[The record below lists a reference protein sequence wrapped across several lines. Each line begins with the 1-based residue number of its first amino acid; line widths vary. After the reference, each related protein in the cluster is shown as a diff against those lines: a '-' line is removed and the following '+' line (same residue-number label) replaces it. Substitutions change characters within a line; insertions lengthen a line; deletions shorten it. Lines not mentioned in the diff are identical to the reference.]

1 MEREGIYQKVKIK
14 MDEVTPP
21 GVDLPFD
28 DIVGPILDECAKEV
42 AEVAPLHLLS
52 PFSMVGRTTTRMI
65 DNNIATLNIGNHGF
79 SVGDVISV
87 SGITVELAYNGTF
100 TVTSKTETTVSYAL
114 THADELETADTGGIV
129 TNFMVLVGTKVYIRK
144 PSDFLKLYELK
155 FPLWQKIVR
164 EITKPGTIKGDQQDN
179 PYLTSGIGRPT
190 VMLITT
196 MPTGYPSAEYLVCA
210 RVDTAAVPTALY
222 VKVQKPEELPELLI
236 DALTWLAASKVLQ
249 IGGRADL
256 AQGLYQQFGLSL
268 TQLAKV

>member
-1 MEREGIYQKVKIK
+1 MNREGIYQKVKIK

-28 DIVGPILDECAKEV
+28 DIIGPILDECAKEV
-42 AEVAPLHLLS
+42 IELAPLHLLS
-52 PFSMVGRTTTRMI
+52 PFSMVSRTTTRKI
-65 DNNIATLNIGNHGF
+65 DANVATLKIGSHGF

-87 SGITVELAYNGTF
+87 SGITTELEYNGTF
-100 TVTSKTETTVSYAL
+100 TVSAVTALTVSYPL

-144 PSDFLKLYELK
+144 PTDFLKLYELK
-155 FPLWQKIVR
+155 FPLWQKTVR
-164 EITKPGTIKGDQQDN
+164 EITKPGSDAGRHQDN

-190 VMLITT
+190 VMLLTT

-210 RVDTAAVPTALY
+210 RVDAAAVPTALY
-222 VKVQKPEELPELLI
+222 IKLQKPEELPELLI
-236 DALTWLAASKVLQ
+236 DSLTWLAASKTVQ

-268 TQLAKV
+268 TQLAKA